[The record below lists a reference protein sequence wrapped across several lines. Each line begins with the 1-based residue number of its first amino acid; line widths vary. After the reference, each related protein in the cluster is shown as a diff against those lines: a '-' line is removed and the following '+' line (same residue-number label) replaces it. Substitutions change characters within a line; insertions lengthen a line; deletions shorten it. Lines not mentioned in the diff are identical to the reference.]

1 MQSEIGAIV
10 ATDKQIYSIST
21 AFLHYRESKS
31 MGSKLIQDGN
41 KNPSL
46 FFVILMYTGFANGSG
61 PWLIELTTI

>member
-31 MGSKLIQDGN
+31 MGTKLIQDGN

-46 FFVILMYTGFANGSG
+46 FFFVILMYTGFANGSG
-61 PWLIELTTI
+61 P